1 MKVEEG
7 GGSLWEGLGDFFGC
21 MEVLRVGESRLGMA
35 FALALSF
42 SVRP

>member
-1 MKVEEG
+1 MDEG
-7 GGSLWEGLGDFFGC
+7 DGSLWEDLGDVFGC
-21 MEVLRVGESRLGMA
+21 REGLRVGESRLGMA

>member
-1 MKVEEG
+1 MEEG
-7 GGSLWEGLGDFFGC
+7 GGSLWEGLGGFFGC
-21 MEVLRVGESRLGMA
+21 REVLCVGESSLGMA